1 MNISA
6 WQILALAGILEAIW
20 LVFLKMSEGS
30 TRPLYTILSV
40 LFAIVSFYLL
50 SKAIESIP
58 ISIAYAIW
66 TSIGVTAAVLIGYL
80 LFGEQIGAKSI
91 FFITIILIGVVGLKL
106 TS

>member
-30 TRPLYTILSV
+30 TKPLYTTLSV

-80 LFGEQIGAKSI
+80 LFGEEIGAKSI